1 MPPSPSSFGPK
12 SLRIHEIQFICPEK
26 CNSSLPT
33 YFKTEKASGSTEAS
47 PYMYLDEKGKKRTN
61 YRLMSCF
68 SVQPNFV
75 QNLFCPD
82 GSRAKKLQK
91 ERRNNCRNKSG
102 LLSVRHYVAPASR
115 ATSLACNTLLH
126 TLHYPARVL
135 FFIFLNFN
143 LKRRKTHFLKMVF
156 VALASCV
163 SSCNILLTKKVAEKS
178 DI

>member
-12 SLRIHEIQFICPEK
+12 SLRKRKIQFICPEK

-68 SVQPNFV
+68 CVQPNFV
-75 QNLFCPD
+75 QNLFRPD

-115 ATSLACNTLLH
+115 ATSLATLLH
-126 TLHYPARVL
+126 TLHCPAKAL
-135 FFIFLNFN
+135 FFSF
-143 LKRRKTHFLKMVF
+143 
-156 VALASCV
+156 S
-163 SSCNILLTKKVAEKS
+163 
-178 DI
+178 